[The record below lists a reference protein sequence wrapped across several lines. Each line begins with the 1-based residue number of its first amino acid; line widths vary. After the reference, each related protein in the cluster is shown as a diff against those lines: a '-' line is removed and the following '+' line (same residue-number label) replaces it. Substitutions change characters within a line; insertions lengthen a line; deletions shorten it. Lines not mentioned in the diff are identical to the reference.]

1 MVDPIALVGIPFLLV
16 GGAVLQYGARLSIGL
31 YRRSREAREV
41 EAEIV
46 ETTIEERED
55 GDFEPTVRFRYE
67 FDGQTYESTF
77 VTEGQDPPSGS
88 REVVESYLSAFQEG
102 ETRTATLLTSM
113 ADQAVLERST
123 NTWPYVVAVV
133 ATLLGGAFTI
143 LGAGIL
149 VGGLFG

>member
-1 MVDPIALVGIPFLLV
+1 MVDLLVLLGIPFLLA

-41 EAEIV
+41 EAQIV
-46 ETTIEERED
+46 ETSIEERDD
-55 GDFEPTVRFRYE
+55 GDFEPTVRFRYD

-77 VTEGQDPPSGS
+77 VTEGQDPPAGS
-88 REVVESYLSAFQEG
+88 RDVVESYLSEFREG

-123 NTWPYVVAVV
+123 QTWPYVVAVV
-133 ATLLGGAFTI
+133 ATLIGGAFTV

-149 VGGLFG
+149 VSGLFG

>member
-1 MVDPIALVGIPFLLV
+1 MVDPLALVGIPFLLV

-41 EAEIV
+41 DAEIV
-46 ETTIEERED
+46 ETRIDERED
-55 GDFEPTVRFRYE
+55 GDFEPTVRFRYD
-67 FDGQTYESTF
+67 FDGETYESTF
-77 VTEGQDPPSGS
+77 VTEGQDPPAGS
-88 REVVESYLSAFQEG
+88 RDVVESYLSNYSEG
-102 ETRTATLLTSM
+102 DRVRATLLTSM

-123 NTWPYVVAVV
+123 ATWPYVVAVV
-133 ATLLGGAFTI
+133 STLLGGVFTI

>member
-1 MVDPIALVGIPFLLV
+1 MVDPLVLLGIPFLLV
-16 GGAVLQYGARLSIGL
+16 GAAVLQYGARLSIGL
-31 YRRSREAREV
+31 YRRYRETREV

-55 GDFEPTVRFRYE
+55 GDFEPTVRFRYDS
-67 FDGQTYESTF
+67 DGQTYESTF

-88 REVVESYLSAFQEG
+88 RDVVESYLSDFREG
-102 ETRTATLLTSM
+102 EARTATLLTSM

-123 NTWPYVVAVV
+123 ATWPYVVAVV
-133 ATLLGGAFTI
+133 ATLIGGAFTI